1 MTSYK
6 VVATNMA
13 GRVSWVVVPSL
24 QTALGI
30 ISSFLQRKQ
39 NVSCYPTDEPVTHKN
54 SYAAD
59 SYLQVAQLLPLRAAA
74 PLSTDAFN

>member
-6 VVATNMA
+6 VVTTNMA

-30 ISSFLQRKQ
+30 ISSYLQKQQ
-39 NVSCYPTDEPVTHKN
+39 NVSCYPTEEPVTHKN
-54 SYAAD
+54 SYAAEA
-59 SYLQVAQLLPLRAAA
+59 YLEITQLLR
-74 PLSTDAFN
+74 